1 MITNKTEYKKHIE
14 ADRKALRK
22 RKQRPSIFGDEI
34 WRYQLLLRRI
44 EYLQNNKNIFSI
56 LFLLWTRFK
65 KRSLGIKLGF
75 EISPYTFGPG
85 LAIMHKGPIIIL
97 DSVRIGSGCRIHA
110 CVNIGS
116 TKGTG
121 IGARIGNNC
130 YIGPGVQVV
139 GPVTI
144 ADNVTIGAGAVV
156 TKSFHQPNVIIA
168 GNPAKIIKMKEIQKG
183 GLIVNIS

>member
-1 MITNKTEYKKHIE
+1 MIKSKEDYKQYLE
-14 ADRKALRK
+14 ADRKALGIYK
-22 RKQRPSIFGDEI
+22 KKPQIFGDEI
-34 WRYQLLLRRI
+34 WKYQRLLRRL
-44 EYLQNNKNIFSI
+44 EYLLNRNNMIARC
-56 LFLLWTRFK
+56 FLLWTRVR

-75 EISPYTFGPG
+75 EISAYTFGPG
-85 LAIMHKGPIIIL
+85 LAIMHQGPLIIL

-121 IGARIGNNC
+121 RGAQIGNNC
-130 YIGPGVQVV
+130 YIGPGVQIV

-156 TKSFHQPNVIIA
+156 TKSFQEPNVVIA
-168 GNPAKIIKMKEIQKG
+168 GNPARIIKTKNK
-183 GLIVNIS
+183 LDLPC